1 MPIIAEL
8 PRLLAA
14 TAVVG
19 AYAGLCSA
27 VLLHQGRRQQRARH
41 AAALLAPGGTGAGA
55 ILLAY
60 ASQTGF
66 AEQLAA
72 DSAHALRSAGVAV
85 DLCELGRLDAARL
98 AAAERALFIVSTCGE
113 GDPPDNG
120 ALFARRVITSTV
132 ALDGLHFGLLALG
145 DRSYTRFCGFGRML
159 DDWLLGNGAQRM
171 FDRIEVDRA
180 SDDGLHHWQHALG
193 HIAGTAELPDWR
205 APGFDPWCIRTRTC
219 LNPGSAGA
227 PTFHLELE
235 PAGGAGLPPWEAG
248 DLVQVRAPGDPQRPR
263 EYSVASIPADG
274 RIHLLVRQQRQPDG
288 RPGIASGWLT
298 EGAALDQPIALRLR
312 PHRNFRLGDN
322 RTRPLI
328 LIGNG
333 TGLAGLRAHLRA
345 RAAAGAG
352 RNWLIF
358 GERNAAHDRYYR
370 HEIDDWLARDLIVRA
385 DFAFSRDQPERQY
398 VQHRL
403 VAAAATV
410 RDWIAG
416 GAAIYVC
423 GNAVGMATAVDAAL
437 GQILGD
443 ELRDRLLAEGCYRRD
458 VY

>member
-1 MPIIAEL
+1 MPILAEL

-19 AYAGLCSA
+19 GYAGLCLA
-27 VLLHQGRRQQRARH
+27 ILLRARH
-41 AAALLAPGGTGAGA
+41 AASLQVPGSGGGGGVVL
-55 ILLAY
+55 IAY

-66 AEQLAA
+66 AEQLAR
-72 DSAHALRSAGVAV
+72 DSAQALRSAGVAAE
-85 DLCELGRLDAARL
+85 LCELGRLDATRL
-98 AAAERALFIVSTCGE
+98 SAVERALFIVSTCGE

-120 ALFARRVITSTV
+120 ALFARRVITSTA
-132 ALDGLHFGLLALG
+132 ALQGLHYGLLALG
-145 DRSYTRFCGFGRML
+145 DSSYTRFCGFGRML
-159 DDWLLGNGAQRM
+159 DDWLIGNGARPM
-171 FDRIEVDRA
+171 FDRIEVDQA
-180 SDDGLHHWQHALG
+180 SDAALCQWQHALG
-193 HIAGTAELPDWR
+193 HLAGTADLPDWR
-205 APGFDPWCIRTRTC
+205 APGFDSWWIRTRTC

-235 PAGGAGLPPWEAG
+235 PADGAPLPLWEAG
-248 DLVQVRAPGDPQRPR
+248 DLVQVLAPGDPQRPR
-263 EYSVASIPADG
+263 EYSIASIPADG
-274 RIHLLVRQQRQPDG
+274 RLHLLVRQQRDASG
-288 RPGIASGWLT
+288 RLGIASGWLT
-298 EGAALDQPIALRLR
+298 DAAALDEPIALRLR

-322 RTRPLI
+322 HTRPLI

-345 RAAAGAG
+345 RARTGDG

-358 GERNAAHDRYYR
+358 GERNAAHDCYYR
-370 HEIDDWLARDLIVRA
+370 NELEDWLARDLIVRA
-385 DFAFSRDQPERQY
+385 DFAFSRDQAERLY

-403 VAAAATV
+403 IKAAATV
-410 RDWIAG
+410 REWVTG

-423 GNAVGMATAVDAAL
+423 GNAVGMATEVDAAL

-443 ELRDRLLAEGCYRRD
+443 EFRDRLLAEGRYRRD